1 MSVWKFEYPP
11 TTVVIANR
19 KIFQQDAW
27 IAYVSHEIDEAG
39 WQFHTNDAEVSE
51 SDAQVVSLEDI
62 VNHDP
67 SVSGLADLPIGW
79 QAWRDSAVDE
89 WKRSPL

>member
-1 MSVWKFEYPP
+1 MSNWEFKYPP
-11 TTVVIANR
+11 STAVIANR
-19 KIFQQDAW
+19 KIFQHGGW
-27 IAYVSHEIDEAG
+27 IAYVSHEVDEAG

-62 VNHDP
+62 LNHDP
-67 SVSGLADLPIGW
+67 SICELADLPVGW
-79 QAWRDSAVDE
+79 QAWRASAMAV